1 MGPDNAGQI
10 TGPSPNSQNTRR
22 HRSLIGAENL
32 RCGVQLCDRKPQ
44 LYFRLSAIADLRIF
58 GFYGRGGEKAFLPP
72 PLSPW
77 EWNPAFTW
85 VFRNI
90 FFPSL
95 GDKERKR
102 RRGWRRIILDQF
114 FITDLKIRIWSF
126 KRTIVYIYIFWAL
139 SNCKLFNLNKIYI
152 DKE

>member
-58 GFYGRGGEKAFLPP
+58 GFYGRGGEKAFPPLPLPP
-72 PLSPW
+72 VENGTPLSLG
-77 EWNPAFTW
+77 
-85 VFRNI
+85 
-90 FFPSL
+90 FFETFFSPRS
-95 GDKERKR
+95 GIRKG
-102 RRGWRRIILDQF
+102 RGGEVED
-114 FITDLKIRIWSF
+114 
-126 KRTIVYIYIFWAL
+126 
-139 SNCKLFNLNKIYI
+139 
-152 DKE
+152 E

>member
-72 PLSPW
+72 PPSLSPPLRM
-77 EWNPAFTW
+77 EPRFHLG
-85 VFRNI
+85 FSKH
-90 FFPSL
+90 FFPL
-95 GDKERKR
+95 A
-102 RRGWRRIILDQF
+102 RG
-114 FITDLKIRIWSF
+114 
-126 KRTIVYIYIFWAL
+126 
-139 SNCKLFNLNKIYI
+139 
-152 DKE
+152 